1 MDSTAMSVMPSGIF
15 LLIVLV
21 SWAIPLAFA
30 IWLFLSVQE
39 MKSLLRD
46 IRDGLRPAR
55 GEAP

>member
-15 LLIVLV
+15 LLIMLV

-46 IRDGLRPAR
+46 IRDGLRPGR
-55 GEAP
+55 DE